1 MKTSNTKEQ
10 ASLRSARDQA
20 QRAGRSLRS
29 SVARADHAVWHPGMR
44 QGDPIEMLIATGRS
58 RLQHLLPLRY
68 GRMSHTPFTYMRGA
82 AAMMAADVAAGA
94 MTGIQVQ
101 ACGDCHLGNFGAFA
115 SPERRVLFDIND
127 FDETLPASWEF
138 DLKRLA
144 VSFVL
149 LARQQG
155 YDTGSTRSVAE
166 TMLSAYRLHLQDYA
180 LQSPLDN
187 WYALIDSEL
196 LIRTAGDEAT
206 RKRRIQFEKK
216 ARKRTAE
223 SLIGKL
229 LEEQNGHLRFLHQ
242 PPVLARL
249 PRNGKLEK
257 SFRLALERYPAT
269 LSEERRHLLSRYR
282 LDDVALKVVG
292 VGSVGTRCAV
302 ALYVS
307 DGGDRLVLQVKE
319 ASTSVL
325 APYAGAGPHAHQG
338 QRVVIGQRLAQCASD
353 IFLGWANDDDGHQY
367 YVRQLRDMKTSVAYE
382 QMTGQVLFNFADMCG
397 WALAR
402 SHAKSG
408 DGARLSGYLGRS
420 EQLDRAISDFAQ
432 TYADQCEQ
440 DFEQFKRAIRLGK
453 IPVEMEAPTVA
464 VSEKKPSN

>member
-44 QGDPIEMLIATGRS
+44 QGDPIEMLIASGRS

-82 AAMMAADVAAGA
+82 AAMMAADVAACA

-155 YDTGSTRSVAE
+155 YDASSTRSVAQ

-180 LQSPLDN
+180 RQSPLDN

-196 LIRTAGDEAT
+196 LIRTAADEAT
-206 RKRRIQFEKK
+206 RKRRIQFEKS
-216 ARKRTAE
+216 AQTHRRKLDWQTSGRAKRASPLPGPTPCSRPAAAQWQV
-223 SLIGKL
+223 GKIV
-229 LEEQNGHLRFLHQ
+229 
-242 PPVLARL
+242 PPGTGTVPSHFVRGA
-249 PRNGKLEK
+249 
-257 SFRLALERYPAT
+257 PA
-269 LSEERRHLLSRYR
+269 SV
-282 LDDVALKVVG
+282 VALPVG
-292 VGSVGTRCAV
+292 RCGIE
-302 ALYVS
+302 
-307 DGGDRLVLQVKE
+307 GGWR
-319 ASTSVL
+319 
-325 APYAGAGPHAHQG
+325 
-338 QRVVIGQRLAQCASD
+338 
-353 IFLGWANDDDGHQY
+353 W
-367 YVRQLRDMKTSVAYE
+367 
-382 QMTGQVLFNFADMCG
+382 
-397 WALAR
+397 
-402 SHAKSG
+402 
-408 DGARLSGYLGRS
+408 
-420 EQLDRAISDFAQ
+420 
-432 TYADQCEQ
+432 
-440 DFEQFKRAIRLGK
+440 
-453 IPVEMEAPTVA
+453 
-464 VSEKKPSN
+464 